1 MIYPYA
7 IFSLLISFLVCNFYP
22 YLSVSELILFASIM
36 PLFKPSLKTGL
47 LSSLTCLVFAITCML
62 NKDFFWLNKL
72 NEFSVGYTF
81 FYLNDLNIHFI
92 ILTNIIGIL
101 VFALSG
107 RAIKTNSNLYYF
119 LLSSIFFFLNAL
131 FMSDNLLFFY
141 SFFEALAIPMFILIG
156 LFGGGA
162 TRHRA
167 AYKFFIYSLV
177 GSAFLLPALLYIYYV
192 VGTFSIYY
200 IINMADLS
208 ISEEIFLACS
218 FFIPFAIKMPT
229 IPFHLW
235 LPEAHVEAPTSIS
248 VLLAGLLL
256 KTGSFAFYLVICY
269 AFQDGAYYIS
279 NVVLVLAVFS
289 LVASSF
295 YALVQT
301 DIKKLIAYSSVSHMN
316 LVLIGLFTFTELG
329 IKGSYLFMLSHGI
342 TSAALFSMVGVLYDR
357 GHLRLIRAY
366 NGLVLTMPIF
376 TTLFFIMTLG
386 NSGFPFTPG
395 FFSEFFSFAAFAQIA
410 PLAAFISGIS
420 IILALIYS
428 VWCFSRLSF
437 GSTNFLKKVD
447 DVHDSELSVLLAY
460 LFIFTVMGFNT
471 HLICGLI
478 STPMLGMT
486 DPILHYRPL
495 FPFYAV

>member
-1 MIYPYA
+1 MAYSYA
-7 IFSLLISFLVCNFYP
+7 ILLLLISFLIGIFYP
-22 YLSVSELILFASIM
+22 YLTVSELILFVSLF
-36 PLFKPSLKTGL
+36 PLFRATYKVGL
-47 LSSLTCLVFAITCML
+47 FCLTFCLILSTTFLL
-62 NKDFFWLNKL
+62 NKNFFWLSPL
-72 NEFSVGYTF
+72 NEFATGYTF
-81 FYLNDLNIHFI
+81 FYLNDLNIHFV
-92 ILTNIIGIL
+92 ILTNVVGIL
-101 VFALSG
+101 VFALST
-107 RAIKTNSNLYYF
+107 RAVKTNTKLFYF

-141 SFFEALAIPMFILIG
+141 CFFEALAIPMFILIG

-162 TRHRA
+162 TRHKA
-167 AYKFFIYSLV
+167 AYKFFIYSLM
-177 GSAFLLPALLYIYYV
+177 GSVFLLPALLYIYV
-192 VGTFSIYY
+192 TFGTFSIYY
-200 IINMADLS
+200 LVNMANLT
-208 ISEEIFLACS
+208 INEQVFLVCS

-269 AFQDGAYYIS
+269 AFQDGAYQLA
-279 NVVLVLAVFS
+279 NFVLVLAVFS

-329 IKGSYLFMLSHGI
+329 VKGAYLFMLSHGI

-395 FFSEFFSFAAFAQIA
+395 FFSEFFSFAAFTQVAPIA
-410 PLAAFISGIS
+410 SLISGVS
-420 IILALIYS
+420 IILALVYS

-447 DVHDSELSVLLAY
+447 DVHNSELSVLVAY

-471 HLICGLI
+471 HMICGLI
-478 STPMLGMT
+478 STPMLG
-486 DPILHYRPL
+486 LS
-495 FPFYAV
+495 FVS